1 MAKIIATRGDN
12 IFILQT
18 SQTKGYVINLDE
30 AIVSEK
36 MEIDAFLKFGYWE
49 PYNGPVTA
57 DELLKIINEK
67 NRSPGPGVQRK
78 EFADEGN
85 YP

>member
-18 SQTKGYVINLDE
+18 SQTRGYVVNLAE
-30 AIVSEK
+30 GTTSEE

-49 PYNGPVTA
+49 PYNGSITVG
-57 DELLKIINEK
+57 ELLKIINREK
-67 NRSPGPGVQRK
+67 
-78 EFADEGN
+78 A
-85 YP
+85 

>member
-1 MAKIIATRGDN
+1 MKGKQMAKIIATRGDN

-67 NRSPGPGVQRK
+67 NRSLGPG
-78 EFADEGN
+78 A
-85 YP
+85 